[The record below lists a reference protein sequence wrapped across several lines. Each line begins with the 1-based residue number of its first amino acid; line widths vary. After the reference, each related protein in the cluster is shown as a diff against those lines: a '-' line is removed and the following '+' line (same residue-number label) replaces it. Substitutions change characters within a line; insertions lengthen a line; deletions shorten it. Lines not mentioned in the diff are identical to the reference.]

1 MICLSRK
8 TEYALLALGYLAERP
23 GEVVAARDLAEAYAL
38 PAALLMNILKT
49 LQQHRLLRSRRGM
62 NGGYQLGAD
71 LERLSLHDLI
81 RMLEEKVDAGGD
93 QDRTRGSGRAPIAA
107 LHFKLMR
114 FLHEVTLA
122 DLVLPGRRIDV
133 PVEVL
138 KIDRGRR
145 SNEKLAPMA
154 LAGLEI

>member
-23 GEVVAARDLAEAYAL
+23 GEIVAASVLARAYAL
-38 PAALLMNILKT
+38 PTALLMNILKT
-49 LQQHRLLRSRRGM
+49 LQQHRLLQSRRGVH
-62 NGGYQLGAD
+62 GGYQLGAD

-81 RMLEEKVDAGGD
+81 RMLEEKVEAGGEH
-93 QDRTRGSGRAPIAA
+93 DRTRDSARAPIAA
-107 LHFKLMR
+107 LHYKLMR
-114 FLHEVTLA
+114 FLRDVTLA

-145 SNEKLAPMA
+145 SGQTLAPMA
-154 LAGLEI
+154 LAALEI

>member
-23 GEVVAARDLAEAYAL
+23 GEIVAARDLAGAYAL
-38 PAALLMNILKT
+38 PTALLMNILKT
-49 LQQHRLLRSRRGM
+49 LQQHRLLRSRRGVH
-62 NGGYQLGAD
+62 GGYQLEAD

-81 RMLEEKVDAGGD
+81 RMLEGKVQAGCDHNRG
-93 QDRTRGSGRAPIAA
+93 RGSAQAPIAA

-114 FLHEVTLA
+114 YLRDVTLA

-145 SNEKLAPMA
+145 SGQMSAPMA
-154 LAGLEI
+154 LAALEI